1 MKCIIQ
7 VDGSGNYVN
16 HPITL
21 DNFIQAFPDVDISGD
36 VAPAGYAWFT
46 RKEQNSV
53 VDFSTVT
60 ARQRIESSYT
70 KTNDGLGFEDT
81 FTVVNLSEEEVNI
94 LIDNLKN
101 NPPPYIKSWTLETDT
116 YFWIPPTERPTGKY
130 HWDEPTGVWVACTTD
145 TNTETDFPT
154 PAKIPTAFTPADALP
169 KPPVANTSNTIT
181 ANT

>member
-7 VDGSGNYVN
+7 VDESGNYVN

-36 VAPAGYAWFT
+36 VAPTGYAWFT

-53 VDFSTVT
+53 VDFKTVT
-60 ARQRIESSYT
+60 VRQRIETSYT
-70 KTNDGLGFEDT
+70 KTSDGLGFEDT
-81 FTVVNLSEEEVNI
+81 FTVIDLTEEEVNT

-101 NPPPYIKSWTLETDT
+101 NPPAFIKSWTLETDT
-116 YFWIPPTERPTGKY
+116 YFWIPPTERPKGRY
-130 HWDEPTGVWVACTTD
+130 RWNEPTGVWVECTTG
-145 TNTETDFPT
+145 TNTETDIPT
-154 PAKIPTAFTPADALP
+154 PAKIPTAWTPESALP
-169 KPPVANTSNTIT
+169 KPPIANTSNTVT